1 MYHGEEVKLLSPRG
15 VYPGGYKWPHA
26 VLCGGEVLWLQAHV
40 QLYFCAQD
48 VMRFACV
55 VWVELPGYL

>member
-1 MYHGEEVKLLSPRG
+1 MGKRLNYSALG
-15 VYPGGYKWPHA
+15 VCILGGYKWPHA

-55 VWVELPGYL
+55 VWVGLPGYL